1 MQASPID
8 PRDATWELSTPS
20 YRVDFWTQPTGAIV
34 ATSSDEWR
42 ITDADDVFEVI
53 TWAEAKR
60 GDRTYELFVEHT
72 DRIESRTEGWIEAPG
87 LIRLAGSDPTAS
99 TTTTITLES
108 I

>member
-8 PRDATWELSTPS
+8 PRDATWELSTPT
-20 YRVDFWTQPTGAIV
+20 YRVYFWTQPTGAIV

-87 LIRLAGSDPTAS
+87 LIRLAGSDPTAG

>member
-8 PRDATWELSTPS
+8 PRDATWEFDTPT
-20 YRVDFWTQPTGAIV
+20 YRVYFWTQPTGAIT

-42 ITDADDVFEVI
+42 ITAANDVFEVI

-60 GDRTYELFVEHT
+60 GDRTYGLFVEHT

-87 LIRLAGSDPTAS
+87 LIRLAGSDPTAGTII
-99 TTTTITLES
+99 TTALES